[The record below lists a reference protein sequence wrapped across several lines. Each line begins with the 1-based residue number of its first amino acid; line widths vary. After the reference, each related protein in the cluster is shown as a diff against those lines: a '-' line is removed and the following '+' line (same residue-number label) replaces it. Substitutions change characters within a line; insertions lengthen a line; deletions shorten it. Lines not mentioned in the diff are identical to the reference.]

1 MSSDEPTTGTT
12 DPRRRILWLVLAHVV
27 VGPIGAFLAC
37 FAGSPQTPW
46 VAAFVGVVFSQTSL
60 LAIWGSL
67 GVSPWWQRLIGVV
80 IGVAYLFLL
89 LGVGISELDQETF
102 IVVGLTTTFVAIPL
116 LMVRLLR
123 VAIHLDCFSVV
134 SVASIQFSIRH
145 LMILTFVV
153 ACLITIGKL
162 VQPFAHGGL
171 RFWLF
176 WLAFMLS
183 VVGIL
188 PVWFVLATK
197 QPVLYSVGLVA
208 VGACAGYCLARI
220 GFVGEEGIWTT
231 AAATEAMA
239 VVGSLLIV
247 RSCGYRLVRLPLRRQ
262 LSQDG
267 AA

>member
-1 MSSDEPTTGTT
+1 MSSDEPTSGPKA
-12 DPRRRILWLVLAHVV
+12 PRRRLLWLVLAHLV
-27 VGPIGAFLAC
+27 VGLIGAFVAC
-37 FAGSPQTPW
+37 FAGSPRTPW
-46 VAAFVGVVFSQTSL
+46 VAAFVGVVFGQTSL

-67 GVSPWWQRLIGVV
+67 GLSPWWQRLIGV
-80 IGVAYLFLL
+80 IAGVAYLFLL
-89 LGVGISELDQETF
+89 LGVGISELNRETF
-102 IVVGLTTTFVAIPL
+102 ILVVQATTFVAIPL

-134 SVASIQFSIRH
+134 SVARIQFSIRH

-176 WLAFMLS
+176 WLAFTLS

-220 GFVGEEGIWTT
+220 GFVGDEGIWTT

-239 VVGSLLIV
+239 VVGSLFVV
-247 RSCGYRLVRLPLRRQ
+247 RSCEYRLVRFPAGRQ
-262 LSQDG
+262 RER
-267 AA
+267 